1 MSTATAKMPAPRTVN
16 GIDLDALGQVVRE
29 IERDPSATAKA
40 AIATSSRCRD
50 GATISSPRSALE
62 GHRKPRQ

>member
-40 AIATSSRCRD
+40 AIATSSRFQD
-50 GATISSPRSALE
+50 GATISLPRSGSE
-62 GHRKPRQ
+62 SHREPPQ